1 MPAFR
6 LHRISDPTV
15 LKSVAPPRL
24 LRFLTLFRAYLESRG
39 FHWPQPDAPTIDYDK
54 LSTIL
59 LSPDDSLP
67 PEMVRAL
74 VLVDE
79 MSIDD
84 RMDQLLAACATERV
98 VLDLG
103 SECTSADVAIQTWFQ
118 EPEILE
124 RQHAGAHALRQ
135 RNFHY
140 FDGRR
145 GRARR
150 FLQLSKETLQHLT
163 GDLDDGFEAHKRG
176 REAHVMI
183 FDHGRRVWI
192 VVRRGATFKQEGST
206 KNRTSSLQFYR
217 PEIYDVLFY
226 DTESDLLAIHADA
239 KWLRDLYR
247 ACIGA
252 YAFGDPNHFPPGEW
266 LVLDPLVCDGPA
278 CCNCADID
286 GIEEVKLIEV
296 QRHWF
301 NQLHEID
308 LKKADDL
315 FAALGDRWRPFMR
328 GGRLTKA
335 VFRVWLDGAAKS
347 HPVTLRPE
355 NIAKYDQHADSEA
368 IEQWLM
374 KRGFVKEPPTE
385 AHQVGAA
392 VLEDA

>member
-6 LHRISDPTV
+6 LYRISDPAV
-15 LKSVAPPRL
+15 LKSVAPLRL
-24 LRFLTLFRAYLESRG
+24 LRFLTLFREYLESRG
-39 FHWPQPDAPTIDYDK
+39 FNWPLPERPIDYDQ
-54 LSTIL
+54 LSRIL
-59 LSPDDSLP
+59 IEPDDGLP
-67 PEMVRAL
+67 SEMVRIL
-74 VLVDE
+74 VFVDE
-79 MSIDD
+79 LSSDD
-84 RMDQLLAACATERV
+84 QMDQLLAACAARKV
-98 VLDLG
+98 ALDLG
-103 SECTSADVAIQTWFQ
+103 SECTAADAAIQTWLQ

-124 RQHAGAHALRQ
+124 RQHASAHALRQ

-140 FDGRR
+140 FAGRR
-145 GRARR
+145 GRATPFPR
-150 FLQLSKETLQHLT
+150 LSDETLRHLT
-163 GDLDDGFEAHKRG
+163 EDLDERFEAHKRG

-217 PEIYDVLFY
+217 PEIYDVVFY

-247 ACIGA
+247 VCIGA

-266 LVLDPLVCDGPA
+266 LVLDPLVRDGPA
-278 CCNCADID
+278 CCNCGDID
-286 GIEEVKLIEV
+286 GVEEIKLVEV

-315 FAALGDRWRPFMR
+315 FAALGDRWHPFMR
-328 GGRLTKA
+328 GGRLSKA
-335 VFRVWLDGAAKS
+335 VFKVWFEGGAKS
-347 HPVTLRPE
+347 HSVTLRPE

-368 IEQWLM
+368 IEQWLV
-374 KRGFVKEPPTE
+374 KRGFVKEPPAE
-385 AHQVGAA
+385 ARRAGAA